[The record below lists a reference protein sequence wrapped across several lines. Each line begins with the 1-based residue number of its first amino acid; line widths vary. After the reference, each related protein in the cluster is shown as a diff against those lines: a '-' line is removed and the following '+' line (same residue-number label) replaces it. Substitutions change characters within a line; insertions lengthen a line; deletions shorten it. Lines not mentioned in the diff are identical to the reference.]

1 MLGIEL
7 PILSVGFAG
16 ARAELA
22 AAVASAGGFGV
33 LGASGVPP
41 DLLRREVARTRALT
55 DHPFGINIIV
65 AEDPADP
72 EDDRRF
78 FLDSIR
84 AAADA
89 DAGAVV
95 PETARASRA
104 LGAQGVSRGTRFVA
118 SEEASVHSEHKRR
131 IVESTA
137 DDTVYTADLYDEG
150 WPDAPHARCGTER
163 TPSGTLPGGRR
174 RVDALAKARSS
185 GLAGRTP
192 ASSSTGHAMRPG

>member
-7 PILSVGFAG
+7 PILSVGFGAG

-22 AAVASAGGFGV
+22 AAVSSAGGFGV

-65 AEDPADP
+65 AEDPAHP

-78 FLDSIR
+78 FLDQIR

-89 DAGAVV
+89 DAGAAVLFWGMWAGESCSVV
-95 PETARASRA
+95 NDVKPAGE
-104 LGAQGVSRGTRFVA
+104 
-118 SEEASVHSEHKRR
+118 
-131 IVESTA
+131 IV
-137 DDTVYTADLYDEG
+137 
-150 WPDAPHARCGTER
+150 R
-163 TPSGTLPGGRR
+163 
-174 RVDALAKARSS
+174 
-185 GLAGRTP
+185 GLAAEAI
-192 ASSSTGHAMRPG
+192 ASASAQPRVA